1 MKKNDQARMVLKK
14 LLIFM
19 LMCIIVL
26 DTSSTA
32 YAQSRK
38 QTIENIKILVKQANQ
53 EKKKDGEI
61 SNKTARK
68 LQKELK
74 RIDDDNLIS
83 ENKQADKGDVIT
95 LKGSS
100 GGWKDLG
107 YKGWKYRV
115 DLPEHGGDSKPHVH
129 VKGKSG
135 KKIVEGVEN
144 VDGTPSHGKT
154 LDDKKIPKKVRD
166 KARNTPEYQKQ
177 KKGLKKMKRA
187 KAKIEAKDL
196 DLDKPNELLVAIAI
210 VVIVVG
216 FPICAPEC
224 LPALLAVV

>member
-196 DLDKPNELLVAIAI
+196 NLDKPNELLVAIAI

-216 FPICAPEC
+216 FLICAPEC